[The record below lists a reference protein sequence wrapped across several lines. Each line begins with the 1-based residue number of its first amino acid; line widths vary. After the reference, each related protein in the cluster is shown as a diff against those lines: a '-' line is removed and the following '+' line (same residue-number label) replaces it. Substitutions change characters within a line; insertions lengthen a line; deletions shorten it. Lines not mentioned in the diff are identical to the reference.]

1 MNENNTERELQEMP
15 PPQEIDLREYWD
27 LFWRR
32 RWLVA
37 AVALTVIAAMGA
49 WTFTARPT
57 YTAKGQLLIEKEPN
71 ILTFEEI
78 FQIESFRDDY
88 YQTQYKLLQSRALA
102 SDVVA
107 RLKLDTNKEFVGN
120 GGKAVKTGLD
130 DPALRQRLTTA
141 VLDRLE
147 VKPVRLTRL
156 VDVSFNARDPKL
168 AAAAVNALFD
178 AFIDMNIRI
187 KYEATEQATEFL
199 TQQIASLGEEIG
211 KKERELQSYG
221 ESKNIIALSDTETT
235 IVDKL
240 GELNKALTDAQIDR
254 IRKETYYTEIKNAS
268 PDFVPE
274 GLGNPLIQRL
284 REEYVRLSREYS
296 KKAEA
301 FRPEYPEMQRLKAEL
316 DSARDLLKNET
327 ANLIKA
333 ASSEYQAALGR
344 EKSLQ
349 EVFDKQRE
357 EAFQMNSNAILYN
370 SLKIEVDNK
379 KSMLESLL
387 KRESETGVSA
397 RLRGLR
403 TSNVRIIDRA
413 DVPLRPSKPRKKTN
427 MIMALLFGLGGGLG
441 LALVLERL
449 DNSVKSAQDV
459 ERYASL
465 PTLGIVPTFS
475 ANHRGAGYGYG
486 YGYGGRTREKEKEK
500 EEPATETGAGGT
512 RLVVFRDAKS
522 RERAGARPGGPAT
535 KSIELICHEAPKSS
549 YAESY
554 RSIRTSL
561 LLSAAA
567 PDLRTILLTSPLPE
581 EGKSVTASNLAVALA
596 QTGKQTLLID
606 ADLRKPRQ
614 HRIFRTRNTDG
625 LTNFLTS
632 DVDLKTLVKMT
643 DVANLYL
650 INSGPL
656 PPNPAELLGSSRMR
670 KLIEDMKEHFSYIL
684 LDTPPMLTVTDALV
698 VGPAVDGVILLVW
711 GDKTPREA
719 LAEARTN
726 LDNTGIKVLGVI
738 INNLDVRKHGYSY
751 RKYHYYHGYYPES

>member
-102 SDVVA
+102 SDVVV
-107 RLKLDTNKEFVGN
+107 RLNLDTNKEFVGN
-120 GGKAVKTGLD
+120 GGKAVKAGLD

-156 VDVSFNARDPKL
+156 VDVSFSARDPKL

-333 ASSEYQAALGR
+333 AYSEYQAALGR

-441 LALVLERL
+441 LALILERL

-475 ANHRGAGYGYG
+475 ANHQRSAFAYGE
-486 YGYGGRTREKEKEK
+486 RREGKTDSAP
-500 EEPATETGAGGT
+500 EEGV
-512 RLVVFRDAKS
+512 RLIVFKDAKDKD
-522 RERAGARPGGPAT
+522 RAKARPGVPPA
-535 KSIELICHEAPKSS
+535 KSIELICHQAPKSS